1 MKLGGIIVNCISI
14 KEKIKIKLQN
24 KKWRKRNE
32 HNYTEI
38 CNRFDFDLVNV
49 GKYTYG
55 DLNIIHF
62 GTKSSKLKIGNY
74 CSIASEVKFILGGE
88 HNYKNLS
95 TYPFKKKFINEEETL
110 TKGDIIVGDDVWIG
124 YGAVILSGVKI
135 GQGAVIGAGS
145 IVRKDVPPYAVYVND
160 KVVKYRF
167 NENIIKKLL
176 LLDYSKLEKEN
187 IENNINKL
195 YENVNEEN
203 VDEILRKIKGE
214 KIEK

>member
-1 MKLGGIIVNCISI
+1 MNCISI
-14 KEKIKIKLQN
+14 IEKFRIKLQN
-24 KKWRKRNE
+24 RKWRKING

-62 GTKSSKLKIGNY
+62 GPKSSKLKIGNF
-74 CSIASEVKFILGGE
+74 CSIASEVKFLLGGE

-95 TYPFKKKFINEEETL
+95 TYPFKKKFLNIEETL
-110 TKGDIIVGDDVWIG
+110 SKGDIIVEDDVWIG
-124 YGAVILSGVKI
+124 YGVTILSGVTI

-145 IVRKDVPPYAVYVND
+145 VVRKSVPPYAIYVND

-167 NENIIKKLL
+167 NEDIIKKLL
-176 LLDYSKLEKEN
+176 LLDYSKLNTEN
-187 IENNINKL
+187 IGKNINTL
-195 YENVNEEN
+195 YENIDEEN
-203 VDEILRKIKGE
+203 VAEILKEIKGE
-214 KIEK
+214 